1 MTRWRVREEL
11 PQNATEIE
19 LLLLTEVPP
28 PAFRDV
34 GDAVWFII
42 VTFTTVGFG
51 DLTPNGHMAKFVT
64 VLAIFA
70 GVTLFAMPIAI
81 VGKNFII
88 AWDERSKTQV
98 SKDAKLCPLTLSTKP
113 L

>member
-51 DLTPNGHMAKFVT
+51 DLTPNGHVRPPARKCALIAAYGAFKAAWRSWRC
-64 VLAIFA
+64 LC
-70 GVTLFAMPIAI
+70 AMCSRA
-81 VGKNFII
+81 
-88 AWDERSKTQV
+88 RR
-98 SKDAKLCPLTLSTKP
+98 
-113 L
+113 